1 MKGDTIMLLN
11 GDDGSRKRG
20 LRLLGGND
28 DVAGNGFPK
37 LLNVAGVLMTSSLVS
52 CVQRFSIHDLLLVV
66 VFLLCFCGKWRM
78 WEPVDITRGLVLLFI
93 VRDHLFASRNTP
105 FACAADPGADRW

>member
-37 LLNVAGVLMTSSLVS
+37 LFERCSVLMTSSLVS

-66 VFLLCFCGKWRM
+66 VFVLCFCGKWRM

-93 VRDHLFASRNTP
+93 VRVRLFATRTSP
-105 FACAADPGADRW
+105 FACW